1 MDLFKKKK
9 RVIEVGGQKIELE
22 PKPRKGLFGSFGKDK
37 KEAAQEQQLQQPK
50 MPRVPEI
57 VLVQKQKREEKPS
70 TPWGGA
76 LKPEAQAPVS
86 QQAQPAAQQQPSQP
100 AQQRE
105 PGAVGKQK
113 KGFLLFGK
121 KKEES
126 AITMPQQRIEVP
138 KLEVPQKPI
147 QAPKPRKQAAGGS
160 PQKPGALDEY
170 FKKVAVKQKGLEAAL
185 REEGIETSVR
195 DFVKR
200 MFFSALLSSIVL
212 AIVLYLVL
220 TGIGLTVAEGAIFA
234 VLLAVAIFQGA
245 YRSFLQYPVV
255 RAKRSSRNV
264 EKDILFAAREVI
276 ISLRSGMPLY
286 DAIKSVSTGYGD
298 ASIEFSR
305 IVDKVR
311 FGAPL
316 EEAIDSSIAASKS
329 PSFRRIMLQASVS
342 IKAGADVISAL
353 QGVLDQLSQ
362 ERVIEMRSYGQKLNA
377 IAMFYMLFGVIL
389 PSMGIAVVTILTT
402 FISIFSVTTSVLAM
416 ILVVI
421 FLLQIVFLRLII
433 RSRPIFTM

>member
-22 PKPRKGLFGSFGKDK
+22 PKPRKGLFGSFGNREKHETPEPK
-37 KEAAQEQQLQQPK
+37 KLK
-50 MPRVPEI
+50 MPELVF
-57 VLVQKQKREEKPS
+57 VQKQKKEEQQRPW
-70 TPWGGA
+70 TPP
-76 LKPEAQAPVS
+76 LES
-86 QQAQPAAQQQPSQP
+86 AAQP
-100 AQQRE
+100 AQQKQ
-105 PGAVGKQK
+105 PTQQPAATPPAAAGAK
-113 KGFLLFGK
+113 KAGFSLFGK
-121 KKEES
+121 KRES
-126 AITMPQQRIEVP
+126 AIPMPQQKIEVP

-147 QAPKPRKQAAGGS
+147 PAAKQRKQAAAGR
-160 PQKPGALDEY
+160 PHKPGALDEY
-170 FKKVAVKQKGLEAAL
+170 FKRVAVKQKGLEAAL

-212 AIVLYLVL
+212 AIVMYLVL
-220 TGIGLTVAEGAIFA
+220 TSIGLTAAEGAIFA

-245 YRSFLQYPVV
+245 YRSFLQYPVI

-264 EKDILFAAREVI
+264 EKDILFAAREMI

-286 DAIKSVSTGYGD
+286 DAIKSVGTGYGD

-316 EEAIDSSIAASKS
+316 DEAVDSSIAASKS

-342 IKAGADVISAL
+342 IKAGADVITAL
-353 QGVLDQLSQ
+353 QGALDQLSQ

-421 FLLQIVFLRLII
+421 FLLQIAFLRLII